1 MTILAVI
8 ALCVVVFVVALLV
21 PLMSR
26 RVQRPVSRGM
36 GAGARAGRRLPKP
49 FSWVASR
56 SFGSS
61 RRAFDK
67 SGGAGR
73 RLRGRLPF

>member
-8 ALCVVVFVVALLV
+8 ILCVVVFLVALLV
-21 PLMSR
+21 PLLSR
-26 RVQRPVSRGM
+26 RFQRPVSRGM
-36 GAGARAGRRLPKP
+36 GAGARAGRTLPGP
-49 FSWVASR
+49 LGRMASR
-56 SFGSS
+56 SMGSS

>member
-1 MTILAVI
+1 MTVALIVI
-8 ALCVVVFVVALLV
+8 LCVVIFIVAFLV

-36 GAGARAGRRLPKP
+36 GAGARAGRKLPGP
-49 FSWVASR
+49 LGFFASR
-56 SFGSS
+56 SMGTS
-61 RRAFDK
+61 RRAFDT
-67 SGGAGR
+67 SGGTGR

>member
-1 MTILAVI
+1 MTIAAIVI
-8 ALCVVVFVVALLV
+8 LCVVIFVVALLV

-36 GAGARAGRRLPKP
+36 GAGARAGRKLPGP
-49 FSWVASR
+49 LGFFASR
-56 SFGSS
+56 SMGSS

-67 SGGAGR
+67 SGGTGR

>member
-1 MTILAVI
+1 MTILLIVI
-8 ALCVVVFVVALLV
+8 LCVVVFLLALLV

-26 RVQRPVSRGM
+26 RFQRPVSRGM
-36 GAGARAGRRLPKP
+36 GAGARAGRKLPGP
-49 FSWVASR
+49 LGFVASR
-56 SFGSS
+56 SMGSS

-67 SGGAGR
+67 SGGTGR

>member
-1 MTILAVI
+1 MTLIAVI
-8 ALCVVVFVVALLV
+8 VLSVIIFIVALLV

-36 GAGARAGRRLPKP
+36 GSGARAGRKLPGP
-49 FSWVASR
+49 LAWVVSR

>member
-1 MTILAVI
+1 MTIAAIVI
-8 ALCVVVFVVALLV
+8 LCVVIFIVALLV

-36 GAGARAGRRLPKP
+36 GAGARAGRKVPGPLG
-49 FSWVASR
+49 FFASR
-56 SFGSS
+56 SMGSS

-67 SGGAGR
+67 SGGSGR